1 MLQTKFKIYPMNK
14 ITLTAVILSII
25 LNSCSSFTGK
35 KTINWDTG
43 NVAIEGEYKDNLKNG
58 VWSFYCP
65 NGELYNKSEFKDGLK
80 ISDCVYSFSRPG
92 TWIKDNHI
100 QKSYVKSTYTNDI
113 YTNRITSSQLFIDDI
128 LKIKITYATIKSN
141 EGEGEYDGVDSIL
154 IYDKNL
160 LKTDNQSIK
169 RELHSRNLNNGN
181 SLNIGKQFLTSN
193 AIMDELIDY
202 ITNTS
207 SIIDFNN
214 LKNRKEEF
222 QSEFCGL
229 QFDTENPIIIS
240 QIKNGF
246 EDENSFCQHYQDS
259 PLDSIVD
266 FYDLFQD
273 ETFLDMQNMGAIEG
287 MEHISVV
294 DFMSNIDYGV
304 HYVYST
310 LILAAELKE

>member
-1 MLQTKFKIYPMNK
+1 MKNK
-14 ITLTAVILSII
+14 IILTTVTISLFLS
-25 LNSCSSFTGK
+25 SCSSFTGK
-35 KTINWDTG
+35 KTINWETG

-80 ISDCVYSFSRPG
+80 ISDCVYSFSIPG
-92 TWIKDNHI
+92 TWIKDNYI

-128 LKIKITYATIKSN
+128 LKIKITYANIKSN

-169 RELHSRNLNNGN
+169 RELSSRNLNNGN
-181 SLNIGKQFLTSN
+181 SLNIGKRFLTSN
-193 AIMDELIDY
+193 TIMDELIDY

-222 QSEFCGL
+222 PSEFCGL
-229 QFDTENPIIIS
+229 QFDTENPVINS

-246 EDENSFCQHYQDS
+246 EDENSFCQHYPDS

-273 ETFLDMQNMGAIEG
+273 EKFIDMENMGAIEG

-304 HYVYST
+304 HYVYSN
-310 LILAAELKE
+310 LILAAELNK

>member
-1 MLQTKFKIYPMNK
+1 MKNK
-14 ITLTAVILSII
+14 TTLTIVIISIFLS
-25 LNSCSSFTGK
+25 SCSSFTGK

-92 TWIKDNHI
+92 TWIKDNYI
-100 QKSYVKSTYTNDI
+100 QKSYVKSTYANDL
-113 YTNRITSSQLFIDDI
+113 YTNRITSSQLFINDK
-128 LKIKITYATIKSN
+128 LKIKITFAVKNIN
-141 EGEGEYDGVDSIL
+141 EGEGNYDCVDSIL
-154 IYDKNL
+154 IYDRNL
-160 LKTDNQSIK
+160 LKTDNNKYK
-169 RELHSRNLNNGN
+169 RELYSRNLNNGN
-181 SLNIGKQFLTSN
+181 SLNIGKLFLTSN
-193 AIMDELIDY
+193 TIMDELIDY
-202 ITNTS
+202 ITSRS
-207 SIIDFNN
+207 SIIDFNK

-222 QSEFCGL
+222 KSDFCGL
-229 QFDTENPIIIS
+229 QFDTKNPIIIS

-246 EDENSFCQHYQDS
+246 EDENSFCHHYPDS

-273 ETFLDMQNMGAIEG
+273 ETFIDNGKMGAIEG
-287 MEHISVV
+287 MQHVSVV

-304 HYVYST
+304 HDVYGA